1 MHESL
6 IVYQGIM
13 KPVVFEMLMNLET
26 MFTKIEYTEH
36 ELGVKEIEYLGT
48 ALTDQDKA
56 LTVEA
61 VYEQHIDHTLLVLG
75 ITLVDDDDRINLTF
89 KGNLLIQLLSLTS
102 PEYFDILEAN
112 LETGKN
118 NDIESLYDILTEM
131 SDETFTFY
139 ESRIEAVSDNFMNRL
154 KDLVP
159 SPEFSQYNSE
169 LTATIVSK
177 LKKLNLKE
185 NSVIYGMVV
194 ETSQL
199 PLEKESTFSRVIAGL
214 AGLKP
219 LEAATEAYGAIIA
232 TNTDEDSAKQDMY
245 DILSAGIDD
254 IDLLYKAIDEIDN
267 LGTDNE

>member
-26 MFTKIEYTEH
+26 MFSKLEYTEH
-36 ELGVKEIEYLGT
+36 ELGIKEIEYLGT
-48 ALTDQDKA
+48 SLTDQDKA

-61 VYEQHIDHTLLVLG
+61 VYEQHIDHMLMVLGIKLVDNDDKITLVFKGTLLV
-75 ITLVDDDDRINLTF
+75 
-89 KGNLLIQLLSLTS
+89 QLLSLTS
-102 PEYFDILEAN
+102 PDYFDILEAN
-112 LETGKN
+112 LDTDKN
-118 NDIESLYDILTEM
+118 SDIESLYDILVEM

-139 ESRIEAVSDNFMNRL
+139 ETRIESVNETFMKRL
-154 KDLVP
+154 KELVP
-159 SPEFSQYNSE
+159 SPELSMYNSE
-169 LTATIVSK
+169 LTAAIVTK

-185 NSVIYGMVV
+185 NSTLYSIVV
-194 ETSQL
+194 ESSEL

-214 AGLKP
+214 SGLKP

-232 TNTDEDSAKQDMY
+232 TNSDEDTVTQDIH

-254 IDLLYKAIDEIDN
+254 PDTLYAAIDHLDN
-267 LGTDNE
+267 LGIDDE